1 MADVVS
7 FGSIN
12 VDLVRTGTDEELARL
27 ADEYEWLP
35 PAGATVSVSAYPDLP
50 DASFR
55 SFLGGKG
62 ANQAVAAAE
71 AGAATALLGK
81 TGTDQAQYDVLDSL
95 RDRDVDVDRVERA
108 DVPTGVA
115 YIFVESDGTNRIAVV
130 DGANGTVDESYVE
143 STIETVLDAECLL
156 LQNEIPIRPMEVLL
170 DRIEGSSSRPTVLF
184 DPSPVDRAER
194 VIAHDAVDVVSVN
207 ESEQRALIDYL
218 DSFDGTVVT
227 TRGSDDVRVD
237 GSETF
242 TVSPPTVSPVDTTGA
257 GDVFNGYLAAGLAAG
272 ETLRSAVEL
281 AVTAA
286 ALSTE
291 TEGAQNSIPSRA
303 DVLAFDRKI
312 TESER

>member
-1 MADVVS
+1 
-7 FGSIN
+7 
-12 VDLVRTGTDEELARL
+12 
-27 ADEYEWLP
+27 
-35 PAGATVSVSAYPDLP
+35 
-50 DASFR
+50 
-55 SFLGGKG
+55 
-62 ANQAVAAAE
+62 
-71 AGAATALLGK
+71 
-81 TGTDQAQYDVLDSL
+81 
-95 RDRDVDVDRVERA
+95 
-108 DVPTGVA
+108 
-115 YIFVESDGTNRIAVV
+115 
-130 DGANGTVDESYVE
+130 
-143 STIETVLDAECLL
+143 
-156 LQNEIPIRPMEVLL
+156 
-170 DRIEGSSSRPTVLF
+170 VLF